1 MPLAQERQGFVSS
14 DVGDVSWNCPVSQIN
29 ASTMPAGTPMHSWQM
44 VSVGKSAMAKKGM
57 LYAAKV
63 MAASAIDALEDPEIV
78 RRAKEELQ
86 RRTGGRAYESP
97 IPEGVNPRIP

>member
-1 MPLAQERQGFVSS
+1 MSSRRGRCKLELSGLSDQCVHHAGRQ
-14 DVGDVSWNCPVSQIN
+14 
-29 ASTMPAGTPMHSWQM
+29 PMHSWQM

-78 RRAKEELQ
+78 RGAKEELQ
-86 RRTGGRAYESP
+86 RRNGRTGL
-97 IPEGVNPRIP
+97 